1 MRFNIDALTCLLATN
16 QAPDWE
22 GGLCYKPP
30 LSSGLLALQPVFRE
44 RYFKL
49 IGNLLYFAKGVN
61 WRVEDQ
67 IVLKI
72 LELKENKPVKVK
84 RMAFHNFDVQMGTFQ
99 YSWMLRGILW
109 VLRGMCG
116 YF

>member
-1 MRFNIDALTCLLATN
+1 MIKKPEMRFNIDALTCLLATN

-49 IGNLLYFAKGVN
+49 IGNLLFCLREKVN
-61 WRVEDQ
+61 KYLKPRCDLAPIGAHRVATC
-67 IVLKI
+67 V
-72 LELKENKPVKVK
+72 
-84 RMAFHNFDVQMGTFQ
+84 
-99 YSWMLRGILW
+99 
-109 VLRGMCG
+109 
-116 YF
+116 